1 VSLVPLKEEERLQST
16 IDNERR
22 KKQYKISQHNTT
34 HHKTTQ
40 RNTKHRATQQSY
52 LLLPMVTN
60 EIQSKGYIL
69 KEKTRVL
76 SLL

>member
-34 HHKTTQ
+34 HHKTMQNNTQ
-40 RNTKHRATQQSY
+40 HNAILNTEQHSNLISHYQWLQMRFKVRAIS
-52 LLLPMVTN
+52 
-60 EIQSKGYIL
+60 
-69 KEKTRVL
+69 
-76 SLL
+76 